1 MTRFLEE
8 LSSDEHDEIGLITE
22 RLATRRE
29 QALVRRFLLQQSAD
43 RVRVTGRVLL
53 CPADNLRELLAQAAA
68 LEDEIAVLRHCSID
82 DAGIGARRVA
92 IDEQRVVAR
101 ARLRSASADL
111 DIVVGRPPQGGPTWS
126 RRDLSAAFVD
136 EAERTTAS
144 LRDDIVRV
152 VDLLVDSGLLR
163 VVDDPAPPK
172 KGISVFAPVDHE
184 PASLARISASIAEI
198 ERIGQMAQQVADR
211 MELEA
216 LRSADGTRR
225 ARVDEAVS
233 RRRALDEL
241 DAVRA
246 LHDAL
251 AEVRAITAPR
261 SR

>member
-1 MTRFLEE
+1 MTRFFEE
-8 LSSDEHDEIGLITE
+8 LSSDEHDEIGLITQ

-29 QALVRRFLLQQSAD
+29 QAVVRRLLLQHSDD

-53 CPADNLRELLAQAAA
+53 CAADQQRELLGQAAA
-68 LEDEIAVLRHCSID
+68 LEDEEAILLHCAID
-82 DAGIGARRVA
+82 DPVVLARRAA
-92 IDEQRVVAR
+92 IDEQRVVVL

-111 DIVVGRPPQGGPTWS
+111 DIVVGRPPQGGPAWS

-136 EAERTTAS
+136 EAERTTAL
-144 LRDDIVRV
+144 LREDIVRV
-152 VDLLVDSGLLR
+152 VGLLVDSGLLR
-163 VVDDPAPPK
+163 VVHDPATFK
-172 KGISVFAPVDHE
+172 TGINVFAPVDQE

-198 ERIGQMAQQVADR
+198 ERIGQMAQQVTER

-216 LRSADGTRR
+216 LRSLDGTRLAR
-225 ARVDEAVS
+225 AGEAVS

-251 AEVRAITAPR
+251 AEVRAITAP
-261 SR
+261 